1 MSAESSAPSP
11 SWVGRL
17 RQTLALVGAVLWLAF
32 NVPPLATWSTHY
44 EFAEAIQFAVFAFVV
59 PALLVTGAPWRGWRL
74 GRRASEAPVSS
85 AEGARSSRLDRL
97 AHARSSGAYQQSAVF
112 VAIGFAALTIAWRS
126 APAVDYLARH
136 AWLSVIESMTLLLAG
151 LALFSHLVQSPP
163 LSPGIPRPYRIGIS
177 AGVMWSAWVVAYLDA
192 MSHSSWY
199 DAYRHVAGR
208 GVSLSA
214 DQQLSA
220 GFIWFISAAV
230 FVPIVF
236 WNLIHWLQ
244 SEEDPNEELVQL
256 IREERTRGFFG
267 SK

>member
-1 MSAESSAPSP
+1 MSEEPSAPSP

-17 RQTLALVGAVLWLAF
+17 RQILALTGVVLFLVF

-59 PALLVTGAPWRGWRL
+59 PALLVTGAPWRGWGREKRL
-74 GRRASEAPVSS
+74 AAPVSP
-85 AEGARSSRLDRL
+85 AEGVTLSRLDRL
-97 AHARSSGAYQQSAVF
+97 AHSRSSGSHQQSAVV
-112 VAIGFAALTIAWRS
+112 VAIVFAALSVLWRS

-136 AWLSVIESMTLLLAG
+136 AWLSVVESLTLVVVG
-151 LALFSHLVQSPP
+151 VALFSHLVQSPP
-163 LSPGIPRPYRIGIS
+163 LSPGVPRPYRIGIA
-177 AGVMWSAWVVAYLDA
+177 AGVMWTAWVVAYLDA

-199 DAYRHVAGR
+199 DAYHHVAGR

-220 GFIWFISAAV
+220 GLIWFISAAV